1 MKRQPTNI
9 PASVRQRLL
18 DLSGRR
24 GEDFQSILVRFAN
37 ERLLY
42 RLATSPVAERFVLK
56 GAMLLYFWSAEPFRA
71 TQDIDLLGRGEV
83 TAESLGSTFRDLCEM
98 QVTDDGLKFDP
109 TSVRV
114 GLIRED
120 QEYGGFRVKLQARL
134 TSARID
140 LQVDVGI
147 GDAVV
152 PRATVIDYPTLLDF
166 PAARMRAYSREAAVA
181 EKYHAM
187 VELGLENSRMKDF
200 FDVWALAREFDF
212 DGARLASAIEATFRR
227 RRTPIPEEPPV
238 ALTPAFA
245 QEDAKLKQWRGFLAR
260 ARVRRDTPTFDQVIR
275 DIATFLGPAAE
286 AARQADGRVA
296 MRWAPGGPWAPAG

>member
-37 ERLLY
+37 ERLIY

-71 TQDIDLLGRGEV
+71 TQDIDLLGRGDI
-83 TAESLGSTFRDLCEM
+83 TTESLGSTFRDLCEM

-260 ARVRRDTPTFDQVIR
+260 ARVRRDTPTFDQLIR

-286 AARQADGRVA
+286 AARQADGRAA
-296 MRWAPGGPWAPAG
+296 MRWAPGGPWAPSG

>member
-1 MKRQPTNI
+1 VKRQPTNI

-37 ERLLY
+37 ERLIY
-42 RLATSPVAERFVLK
+42 RLAESPAAERFVLK

-71 TQDIDLLGRGEV
+71 TQDIDLLGRGNV
-83 TAESLGSTFRDLCEM
+83 TVEGLGATFRDLCEM

-120 QEYGGFRVKLQARL
+120 HEYGGFRVKLQARL

-152 PRATVIDYPTLLDF
+152 PRPTVIDYPVLLDF
-166 PAARMRAYSREAAVA
+166 PAAHIRAYSREAAVA

-187 VELGLENSRMKDF
+187 VELGFENSRMKDF

-227 RRTPIPEEPPV
+227 RQTAIPEEPPV
-238 ALTPAFA
+238 AFTPAFA
-245 QEDAKLKQWRGFLAR
+245 QEAPRLKQWRGFLVR
-260 ARVRRDTPTFDQVIR
+260 ARVRHDTPPFDQVIR
-275 DIATFLGPAAE
+275 DVATFLGPAAE
-286 AARQADGRVA
+286 AARQPDGRFA
-296 MRWAPGGPWAPAG
+296 MRWTPGGPWAPAG